1 MGIGGLAPLVGKA
14 RALGAHHNGGALRH
28 VVIVILV
35 RILQLGGKNLDA
47 VLLEEGDALLR
58 RTNGCGHAEHT
69 ADTGTNH
76 VGVVHI
82 RQWVA
87 HDEGINTSRLG
98 TTQYSPQVARLLHT
112 LENNHKRVVLN

>member
-69 ADTGTNH
+69 TDTSTNH
-76 VGVVHI
+76 VGIVHI

-87 HDEGINTSRLG
+87 HDEGVNTCCLG
-98 TTQYSPQVARLLHT
+98 TTQDGPKVAWLLYT
-112 LENNHKRVVLN
+112 LQHYNQGVLL